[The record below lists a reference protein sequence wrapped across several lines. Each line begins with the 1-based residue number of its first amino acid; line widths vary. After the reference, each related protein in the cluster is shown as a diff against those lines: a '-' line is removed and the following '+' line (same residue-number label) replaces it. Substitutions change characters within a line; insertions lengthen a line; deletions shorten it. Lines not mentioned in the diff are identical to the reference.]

1 MDSPRDGCSV
11 YNGGVQYTKPSNRCH
26 LCFFCDLSFTTVPR
40 LVQHLDQ
47 EHEGWIDY
55 YMERNGFGS
64 PVGYPVMEYRYA
76 LAELME
82 TEGQA

>member
-1 MDSPRDGCSV
+1 MQCS
-11 YNGGVQYTKPSNRCH
+11 KPGTH
-26 LCFFCDLSFTTVPR
+26 YHVCFFCDLIFATVHK
-40 LVQHLDQ
+40 LVQHLDA
-47 EHEGWIDY
+47 EHEGWVDY

-64 PVGYPVMEYRYA
+64 PIGYPVMEYRYA